1 MLQLNILNFAFLNY
15 QYQLSKFIIIVSFS
29 DKYLE
34 FINKFKIVFKQKSKR
49 EQNYHKKI
57 TVIEFCCSSPL
68 MQLCLKNRLIEKNIK
83 LFLKTTFFKHQQ
95 CLLNENSR
103 IRYKLY
109 IPTYFQVC
117 IKIII
122 QQRLNIIHQCR
133 LLTLYNMLYNLF
145 IILIIILIMQKKTPL
160 NRSVVLEWFEQPQ
173 QEFADTLLRNYQFTF
188 SKIPT
193 QEEILS
199 ILCSVEKAYNSK
211 RGAWTPCQDKF
222 LNLAVLGICLKY
234 LMKPIEL
241 SSQQWEQISRLF
253 RFHNWKACRNR
264 WLEECHK
271 KANWTPQE
279 DKVLTQ
285 LQQFKPNK
293 WCEIAIDLMRICKT
307 PYIRQ
312 GKQCRD
318 RWVNKLDPNIV
329 NHPWTKEEELQ
340 LFREIEQRGK
350 KWAEISLQVFQL
362 RRTENTIKNRYY
374 NLLKQAET
382 KMKFGRITKEQ
393 KNKALVDSV
402 IKQLET
408 SVNYQPKQEE
418 TEEQENKNYKLDQF
432 DFSNLE
438 DYEEV
443 VILVQK
449 KLVKLNDQV

>member
-1 MLQLNILNFAFLNY
+1 
-15 QYQLSKFIIIVSFS
+15 
-29 DKYLE
+29 
-34 FINKFKIVFKQKSKR
+34 
-49 EQNYHKKI
+49 
-57 TVIEFCCSSPL
+57 
-68 MQLCLKNRLIEKNIK
+68 
-83 LFLKTTFFKHQQ
+83 
-95 CLLNENSR
+95 
-103 IRYKLY
+103 
-109 IPTYFQVC
+109 
-117 IKIII
+117 
-122 QQRLNIIHQCR
+122 
-133 LLTLYNMLYNLF
+133 MLYNLF

-160 NRSVVLEWFEQPQ
+160 NRQIVLEWFEQPHL
-173 QEFADTLLRNYQFTF
+173 EFAETLLKNDQFTF
-188 SKIPT
+188 SKLPT
-193 QEEILS
+193 QEEILQ

-222 LNLAVLGICLKY
+222 LNLTVLGTCLKH

-329 NHPWTKEEELQ
+329 NIPWTKEEELQ
-340 LFREIEQRGK
+340 LFREIELRGK
-350 KWAEISLQVFQL
+350 KWAEISLKVFQL

-408 SVNYQPKQEE
+408 SANYQPKLEE
-418 TEEQENKNYKLDQF
+418 TEEQEAKNYKLDQF
-432 DFSNLE
+432 NPTYLE
-438 DYEEV
+438 DYEDIV
-443 VILVQK
+443 VLVNK
-449 KLVKLNDQV
+449 KLIKLNDQV

>member
-1 MLQLNILNFAFLNY
+1 MYVATEHIKFCFSQLLILIIKIYNYCLFFSQVFRIHQKIQNSIQIEIKKRVELSQKKQLSLNLLFFSTNKIMFKKRNNKYIEYLNIRKINRE
-15 QYQLSKFIIIVSFS
+15 
-29 DKYLE
+29 KY
-34 FINKFKIVFKQKSKR
+34 
-49 EQNYHKKI
+49 
-57 TVIEFCCSSPL
+57 
-68 MQLCLKNRLIEKNIK
+68 
-83 LFLKTTFFKHQQ
+83 
-95 CLLNENSR
+95 
-103 IRYKLY
+103 
-109 IPTYFQVC
+109 
-117 IKIII
+117 KIIFENYVFQTSTI
-122 QQRLNIIHQCR
+122 LSIIHQSR

-145 IILIIILIMQKKTPL
+145 IILIIIFIMQKKTPL

-173 QEFADTLLRNYQFTF
+173 QEFADTLLRNYSFTF
-188 SKIPT
+188 FKIPT

-393 KNKALVDSV
+393 KNKALVDLV

-418 TEEQENKNYKLDQF
+418 TEEQNNKNYKLDQF